1 VTQPLVSVV
10 MPVHNAQQF
19 LQGAI
24 TSILGQTHARLELVI
39 VDDGSTDASFEIARE
54 CAARDPRVRL
64 FQNDRNLG
72 IVATRNH
79 AFARADATSKY
90 FAIMDA
96 DDVSLADRLER
107 QVAFLEAHA
116 DHALVGGNTIII
128 DERGVEIGRRS
139 YPSGHDRIV
148 GVMGRYNPIAQPT
161 VMLRK
166 SVLREVG
173 QYRAEYPRCE
183 DYDLWM
189 RIAAR
194 FKVANLDAFTLK
206 YRLSAN
212 QQKSTHLKDLLRYT
226 LRIQRQ
232 WLFVDPFFRPLNV
245 LFWLVEHAL
254 LPLPEPI
261 VLQLFKAL
269 TYTGPR
275 TSPR

>member
-1 VTQPLVSVV
+1 

-39 VDDGSTDASFEIARE
+39 VDDGSTDASFEIARD
-54 CAARDPRVRL
+54 CAARDPRVRV
-64 FQNDRNLG
+64 FRHEQNRG
-72 IVATRNH
+72 IVPTRNA
-79 AFARADATSKY
+79 AFASADPASKY

-96 DDVSLADRLER
+96 DDISLADRLER

-116 DHALVGGNTIII
+116 EHALVGGNTIII
-128 DERGVEIGRRS
+128 DERGSEIGRRT
-139 YPSGHDRIV
+139 YPSEHERIV

-161 VMLRK
+161 VMLRR
-166 SVLREVG
+166 SALREVG
-173 QYRAEYPRCE
+173 HYREEYPRCE

-194 FKVANLDAFTLK
+194 FKVANLSAFTLK

-212 QQKSTHLKDLLRYT
+212 QQKRTHLKELLRFT

-245 LFWLVEHAL
+245 LYWLVEHAL

-275 TSPR
+275 VSRE